1 MAIVLEE
8 FKVDFFFLRQFWI
21 QTYCF
26 LVMCPSFYLTALPA
40 TGRFGQKSLPLRPC
54 LHRVL
59 LPFTLWVVSS
69 IFLRLLPSV
78 VSLKT
83 RAMVWSILK
92 RVQISTYSTPA
103 VSPILPIKNAG
114 MRFAAHSDMLLMP
127 KSLLSVVMHS
137 LNHRKFHPYPA

>member
-8 FKVDFFFLRQFWI
+8 FKADFFFLHQFWI

-92 RVQISTYSTPA
+92 RVQIFTYSTPA
-103 VSPILPIKNAG
+103 VSPILPIKNAAMKCVVPNG
-114 MRFAAHSDMLLMP
+114 MPPMQ
-127 KSLLSVVMHS
+127 KSLSSVVMHS